1 MEAKEEP
8 LPQLVIFGSSAGG
21 IDALGSVLER
31 IGAKFPAP
39 ILIAQ
44 HLDPRRPSHLA
55 DILRRRTEIAIV
67 GVESES
73 DLKPGVAYILPADH
87 QMEVSLGRIVNSGED
102 GNRPTPSVDR
112 ILGSAA
118 NAYGEGVIAV
128 ILSGTGSDGAAG
140 ARQVKAAGGTVV
152 IQNPDTAPYPS
163 MPMAIA
169 SSLVDIVADA
179 NALGPLLEDL
189 VSAPRVVRRGDEEK
203 RLLRTF
209 LDEIRE
215 RSGIDFGSY
224 KRGTIMRRL
233 QRRML
238 ATGTS
243 LHPHPP
249 RGIPAPDEQLPDQGD
264 RVLPRCRPVRLSA
277 GRHHPDARQ

>member
-1 MEAKEEP
+1 MDAKEEA

-21 IDALGSVLER
+21 IDALRAVLE
-31 IGAKFPAP
+31 GVSEDFPAP

-55 DILRRRTEIAIV
+55 EILGRRSKLKV
-67 GVESES
+67 HGVEGET
-73 DLKPGVAYILPADH
+73 PIEVGGAYILPPDH
-87 QMEVSLGRIVNSGED
+87 PMEVAPGRIVISGDD

-112 ILGSAA
+112 ILASAA
-118 NAYGEGVIAV
+118 AAYGEGVTAV
-128 ILSGTGSDGAAG
+128 ILSGSGSDGAAG

-163 MPMAIA
+163 MPLAIA

-179 NALGPLLEDL
+179 EAIGPLLEDL
-189 VSAPRVVRRGDEEK
+189 VSTPRIARRGDDEK
-203 RLLRTF
+203 RLLRAF
-209 LDEIRE
+209 LDELRE

-238 ATGTS
+238 VTGT
-243 LHPHPP
+243 
-249 RGIPAPDEQLPDQGD
+249 PDL
-264 RVLPRCRPVRLSA
+264 
-277 GRHHPDARQ
+277 RQYTA